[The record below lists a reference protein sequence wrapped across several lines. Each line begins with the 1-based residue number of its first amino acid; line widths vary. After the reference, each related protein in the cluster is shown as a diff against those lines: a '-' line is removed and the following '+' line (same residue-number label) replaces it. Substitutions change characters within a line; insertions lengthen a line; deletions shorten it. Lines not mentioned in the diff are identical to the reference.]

1 MKKILLI
8 ATGGTIAS
16 VQTADGLMPGLDGK
30 GLIEHVPE
38 LRNICHIDTMELMKL
53 DSTNIQPEHWVQM
66 ARALEAN
73 YDKYDGFVISH
84 GTDTM
89 AFTSS
94 ALYYMLENLA
104 KPVII
109 TGSQLSLTEE
119 GSDAPANLIT
129 AFTAAAKGRPGV
141 YLAFYGRLI
150 QGNTVKKLHTEQF
163 YAFKSINAPEVA
175 VLNHGELEFNPEYDQ
190 YLAQNPRHSSGSRLI
205 IRDKLDTRVAVVDLI
220 PGYKNEYITALVDA
234 GCRGI
239 VLNLYGAGGIP
250 GTESPGNLLPAIDYA
265 IAKGVKL
272 LGATQCIN
280 DGVNMDRYEVGITA
294 LKHGVVSGGMLTS
307 EAMVVKLML
316 ELGEQPLS
324 SNAPADRRTNHC
336 K

>member
-16 VQTADGLMPGLDGK
+16 VQTEKGMMPGLDGE
-30 GLIEHVPE
+30 GLIEHVPA
-38 LRNICHIDTMELMKL
+38 LREICHIDTLELMKL
-53 DSTNIQPEHWVQM
+53 DSTNIQPEHWVKM
-66 ARALEAN
+66 ARTVEDQ

-94 ALYYMLENLA
+94 ALYYMLENLN

-119 GSDAPANLIT
+119 GSDAPDNLIT

-150 QGNTVKKLHTEQF
+150 QGNTVKKLHTEAF

-175 VLNHGELEFNPEYDQ
+175 ELKDGVLKFNPEYDK
-190 YLAQNPRHSSGSRLI
+190 YLEENPHPSTGDKLR
-205 IRDKLDTRVAVVDLI
+205 IRDKMDTRVVVVDLV
-220 PGYKNEYITALVDA
+220 PGYKNEYIRALVDA
-234 GCRGI
+234 GCRGM
-239 VLNLYGAGGIP
+239 VLNLFGSGGIP
-250 GTESPGNLLPAIDYA
+250 GVESPGNLLPAIDYA
-265 IAKGVKL
+265 ISKGVKIV
-272 LGATQCIN
+272 GATQCIN
-280 DGVNMDRYEVGITA
+280 DGVHMDRYEVGITA
-294 LKHGVVSGGMLTS
+294 LKHGVISGGMLTS
-307 EAMVVKLML
+307 EAMVARLML
-316 ELGEQPLS
+316 ELGE
-324 SNAPADRRTNHC
+324 

>member
-16 VQTADGLMPGLDGK
+16 VQTEDGMMPGLDGK
-30 GLIEHVPE
+30 ALIERVPALKE
-38 LRNICHIDTMELMKL
+38 ICEIDTHELMQL
-53 DSTNIQPEHWVQM
+53 DSTNIQPEHWVEM
-66 ARALEAN
+66 ARAVETN

-94 ALYYMLENLA
+94 TLYYMLENLK

-119 GSDAPANLIT
+119 GTDAPDNLVT
-129 AFTAAAKGRPGV
+129 AFTAATKDRPGV

-150 QGNTVKKLHTEQF
+150 QGNAAKKLHTEQF
-163 YAFKSINAPEVA
+163 YAFKSINVPEVA
-175 VLNHGELEFNPEYDQ
+175 VLKDGKLEFNPEYDK
-190 YLAQNPRHSSGSRLI
+190 YLSDNPHPSSGDKLKV
-205 IRDKLDTRVAVVDLI
+205 RDKIDTRVAMVDLV
-220 PGYKNEYITALVDA
+220 PGYKNEYIKALVDA

-239 VLNLYGAGGIP
+239 VLNLFGSGGIP
-250 GTESPGNLLPAIDYA
+250 GVESPGNLLPSIDYA
-265 IAKGVKL
+265 ISKGVKII
-272 LGATQCIN
+272 GATQCIN
-280 DGVNMDRYEVGITA
+280 DGVHMDRYEVGITA
-294 LKHGVVSGGMLTS
+294 LKHGVISGGMLTS
-307 EAMVVKLML
+307 EAMVAKMML
-316 ELGEQPLS
+316 ELGE
-324 SNAPADRRTNHC
+324 